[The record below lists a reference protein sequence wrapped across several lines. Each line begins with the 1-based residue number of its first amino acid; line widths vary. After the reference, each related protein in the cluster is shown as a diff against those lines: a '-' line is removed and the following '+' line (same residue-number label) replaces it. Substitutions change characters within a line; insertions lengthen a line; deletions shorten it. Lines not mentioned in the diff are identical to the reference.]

1 MKFDNSNI
9 VERMGALTL
18 IIMGEGIIGLTEQVS
33 LILKMSAKISA
44 STLGLVV
51 AAVLIIY
58 VLWMLYFDHTDVLDH
73 PGARIN
79 KQKPWCQYWAFLHFP
94 LHTFILV
101 TLEGSARFVTLWNA
115 NEALNFLSYNFD
127 MSWNYWP
134 YVQNG
139 NQLWEGVKLQLHNLT
154 QTYPLLNDTI
164 SANDFRTNLTA
175 LQNLGTFSSQADNDT
190 ILGILGWMNDAL
202 YGRMCDLFDID
213 VLASVQDTDEK
224 DNIINKVYLDW
235 FIAFFVAAG
244 CVLIFLAFARLVGHK
259 ETASK
264 GVARSQVVPSKD
276 KRLVAWVA
284 ITAQCLIG
292 IGLTLVSLLA
302 LPRYSQNGRDSDRY
316 SNFIQSPWV
325 IPTVLLAFCV
335 GKSFDIFRKCA
346 LLNIISCSNYLRQ
359 LSLLLVFGCLLLRYP
374 PSAKR

>member
-1 MKFDNSNI
+1 
-9 VERMGALTL
+9 MGTLTL

-33 LILKMSAKISA
+33 LILKKSANISA
-44 STLGLVV
+44 STLAMVF

-79 KQKPWCQYWAFLHFP
+79 KQKPWCQCWAFLHFP
-94 LHTFILV
+94 LHIFILV
-101 TLEGSARFVTLWNA
+101 TLEGSARFVSLWNA
-115 NEALNFLSYNFD
+115 NEALNFLSCNFD

-154 QTYPLLNDTI
+154 QTYPLIDDTI
-164 SANDFRTNLTA
+164 SASDFRINLTA
-175 LQNLGTFSSQADNDT
+175 LQNLGTFSSQADNDK
-190 ILGILGWMNDAL
+190 ILNILGWMNDAL
-202 YGRMCDLFDID
+202 YIRMCDLFDID
-213 VLASVQDTDEK
+213 VLASVQSTDEK
-224 DNIINKVYLDW
+224 DNIVNKAYLDW
-235 FIAFFVAAG
+235 STAFLVAAG

-276 KRLVAWVA
+276 KRLVTWVA
-284 ITAQCLIG
+284 VTAQCLIG

-302 LPRYSQNGRDSDRY
+302 LPRYSQTGPDSDRY
-316 SNFIQSPWV
+316 SNFIQSHWV
-325 IPTVLLAFCV
+325 IPTALLSFCI
-335 GKSFDIFRKCA
+335 GKSFVIFRKCA
-346 LLNIISCSNYLRQ
+346 LLNIIFCSNYLRQ
-359 LSLLLVFGCLLLRYP
+359 LSLLLVFGCLVLRYP
-374 PSAKR
+374 PSAKW